1 MKTANGLVTM
11 MNKPPFEDFHGP
23 IDSPVSYVDFCVY
36 QGRQTGKTH
45 KLIMSIPNKPI
56 FLLVHSKTWG
66 KELIRLIKY
75 YRPDYDVKNIKFTTL
90 KTIDYDTRG
99 FNKSPVWVDNAV
111 LDLLQLQFISD
122 INKQY
127 GESK

>member
-1 MKTANGLVTM
+1 
-11 MNKPPFEDFHGP
+11 
-23 IDSPVSYVDFCVY
+23 
-36 QGRQTGKTH
+36 
-45 KLIMSIPNKPI
+45 MSIPNKPI

-66 KELIRLIKY
+66 KELIRLIKC

-90 KTIDYDTRG
+90 KTIGDDTRG

-111 LDLLQLQFISD
+111 LDQLQLQFISD

-127 GESK
+127 GELK